1 MRAFILLV
9 LVLITALPVFGET
22 LDLGA
27 SGRLTYEIP
36 AGWHLKDTQQ
46 TLLGQNLELRPK
58 SDLNAACR
66 ITVIVAVQPVQVPD
80 EKLIAKFKA
89 DLEVHLTTTVEKE
102 VILEKLPIKGGFGVY
117 STLTDESLVG
127 KPSTP
132 DDFKVIVPVMIK
144 LSSTVLVSA
153 TIFVDEKGN
162 KDSESLLKMLKEMN
176 LDATL

>member
-1 MRAFILLV
+1 
-9 LVLITALPVFGET
+9 
-22 LDLGA
+22 
-27 SGRLTYEIP
+27 
-36 AGWHLKDTQQ
+36 
-46 TLLGQNLELRPK
+46 
-58 SDLNAACR
+58 
-66 ITVIVAVQPVQVPD
+66 VAPQPVQVSD
-80 EKLIAKFKA
+80 EKLIANFKEG
-89 DLEVHLTTTVEKE
+89 LEAHLSTSVEEE
-102 VILEKLPIKGGFGVY
+102 VTLKTLPIKGGFGVY